1 MQQAELPRLRLKP
14 PASART
20 ALRRSLLSPFETEAA
35 LVEMIRGLFA
45 QNASERWTWISELV
59 SPSGIADLAAVRL
72 VPGWR
77 NMDELHRL
85 PPRWLYALKSLPV
98 EPFRVEDLA
107 NLANVTPSAARGVLK
122 SYADCGFC
130 VYRAEQGT
138 WIKQRDPSPVAERI
152 IAIEAKLSDWR
163 RALYQASRY
172 LDYANQS
179 WVVLDSKA
187 FANARLHV
195 DEFQH
200 RGIGLAGVSPTG
212 EFEVACTAAFRTP
225 RLPQRFWQVNAKISR
240 HLAISRLQMAPVEA
254 V

>member
-1 MQQAELPRLRLKP
+1 M
-14 PASART
+14 
-20 ALRRSLLSPFETEAA
+20 
-35 LVEMIRGLFA
+35 
-45 QNASERWTWISELV
+45 
-59 SPSGIADLAAVRL
+59 
-72 VPGWR
+72 
-77 NMDELHRL
+77 
-85 PPRWLYALKSLPV
+85 

-107 NLANVTPSAARGVLK
+107 NLANVTPSAARAVLK

-130 VYRAEQGT
+130 MYRADQGT

-200 RGIGLAGVSPTG
+200 RGIGLAGVSPRA
-212 EFEVACTAAFRTP
+212 EFEVACTAVLRTP
-225 RLPQRFWQVNAKISR
+225 RLPQRFWQVNAEISR
-240 HLAISRLQMAPVEA
+240 HLAASRLQMAPVEA

>member
-1 MQQAELPRLRLKP
+1 MQQVDFPYLRP
-14 PASART
+14 TPSESAHI
-20 ALRRSLLSPFETEAA
+20 AVRRSALSPFETEAA

-72 VPGWR
+72 VPEWR

-85 PPRWLYALKSLPV
+85 PSRWLYALKSLPL

-107 NLANVTPSAARGVLK
+107 NLANVTPSAARSVLK
-122 SYADCGFC
+122 SCADCGFC
-130 VYRAEQGT
+130 VYRSDQGT
-138 WIKQRDPSPVAERI
+138 WIKQRDPSPMAERI

-187 FANARLHV
+187 FASAFLQV
-195 DEFQH
+195 DEFQQ
-200 RGIGLAGVSPTG
+200 RGIGLAGVSPRG
-212 EFEVACTAAFRTP
+212 EFEVACTAVLRTP
-225 RLPQRFWQVNAKISR
+225 RLPQRFWQVNAEISR
-240 HLAISRLQMAPVEA
+240 HLAASRLQMTPVET

>member
-1 MQQAELPRLRLKP
+1 MQQAELSCLRPKP
-14 PASART
+14 PASARV
-20 ALRRSLLSPFETEAA
+20 AAKRSPLSPFQTEAA

-45 QNASERWTWISELV
+45 RNASERWTWISELV

-72 VPGWR
+72 VPEWR

-85 PPRWLYALKSLPV
+85 PSRWLYALKSLST

-130 VYRAEQGT
+130 AYRADQGM

-172 LDYANQS
+172 LEIGRA
-179 WVVLDSKA
+179 
-187 FANARLHV
+187 HV
-195 DEFQH
+195 
-200 RGIGLAGVSPTG
+200 
-212 EFEVACTAAFRTP
+212 
-225 RLPQRFWQVNAKISR
+225 
-240 HLAISRLQMAPVEA
+240 
-254 V
+254 